1 MFPHQP
7 FLRLVLNVGNVD
19 VKREGNAGGF
29 KELDE
34 TEVEEARKRRKEFE
48 DKDM

>member
-1 MFPHQP
+1 M
-7 FLRLVLNVGNVD
+7 R
-19 VKREGNAGGF
+19 REGTAGGF